1 MKAILFTK
9 KDTAELVEKEM
20 PSVHAGEVLVK
31 VVISTIS
38 SGTERANLTGEINVS
53 YRIEDCKEVVWPRQG
68 GYSTS
73 GIVAEVGE
81 GVSSV
86 VPGDRVAMSWTT
98 HQQYVC
104 VPENLVYK
112 LEDEKLTFE
121 EAALWHIGTF
131 PIGAIRK
138 CRLEMGESAI
148 VMGQGVLG
156 KFAIVFLKAA
166 GAIPVIAADP
176 VAEKREQALAL
187 GADYAFDP
195 TAPDFVEQV
204 KKVTGGGVNV
214 AIEVT
219 GVGVA
224 LNQVLDCMARF
235 GRVALLGC
243 TRHSDF
249 NVDYYHKVHGPG
261 ITLVGAHTIARPS
274 VESSAGW
281 WTTRDDVLCEMKMS
295 ALGRINLSQFVEET
309 HSPAECGEVYARL
322 ARGGAFPMV
331 QFDWRLLED

>member
-9 KDTAELVEKEM
+9 KDTAELVEKEV
-20 PSVHAGEVLVK
+20 PTVHAGEVLVK
-31 VVISTIS
+31 MVISTIS

-53 YRIEDCKEVVWPRQG
+53 YRVEDCKEVVWPRQG
-68 GYSTS
+68 GYSSS
-73 GIVAEVGE
+73 GIVLEVGE

-86 VPGDRVAMSWTT
+86 APGDRVAMSWST
-98 HQQYVC
+98 HQQIVC
-104 VPENLVYK
+104 LPENQVYK
-112 LEDEKLTFE
+112 LDDDMTFE

-156 KFAIVFLKAA
+156 KFAVVFLKAA
-166 GAIPVIAADP
+166 GAVPVIAADP

-195 TAPDFVEQV
+195 TAPDFTERVL
-204 KKVTGGGVNV
+204 KVTNGGVNV

-219 GVGVA
+219 GFGIA

-249 NVDYYHKVHGPG
+249 EVDYYHKVHGPG
-261 ITLVGAHTIARPS
+261 ITLIGAHTAARPA
-274 VESSAGW
+274 VESFSGW

-295 ALGRINLSQFVEET
+295 KLGRINLSRFIEET
-309 HSPAECGEVYARL
+309 HSPAECAEVYGRL
-322 ARGGAFPMV
+322 AKGGAFPMV
-331 QFDWRLLED
+331 QYDWRKLDK